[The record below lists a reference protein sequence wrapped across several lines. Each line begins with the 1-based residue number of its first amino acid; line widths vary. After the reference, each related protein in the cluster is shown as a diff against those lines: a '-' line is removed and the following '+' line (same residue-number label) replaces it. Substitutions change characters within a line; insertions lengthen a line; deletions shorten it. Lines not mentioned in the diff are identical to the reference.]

1 MSFCSKWVFPRTA
14 FAEGLFFF
22 IVSFCWNYFF
32 ESKWVFAQMKF
43 AHRVSFFRI
52 FFRVSYFF
60 GESEFSLRTVVLSIP
75 SLMMGIVCTP
85 KSLNKWPLWSSFR
98 ARFHLILFSSLQSDF
113 YKAQTGAKI
122 HFCKEKKRKN
132 KRFVEFQIIREGT
145 EIAPVIDVE
154 ETEHST
160 ESSFWF

>member
-1 MSFCSKWVFPRTA
+1 MSFCPRTA
-14 FAEGLFFF
+14 FAEGFLYSEFLLKL
-22 IVSFCWNYFF
+22 FF

-145 EIAPVIDVE
+145 GNEPVIDVE